1 MHNRRSVYQGC
12 NAMDKPKPVVAIVGP
27 TAVGKTAT
35 AIRLALEFDGEVVSV
50 DSRYFYRGMD
60 IGTDKPSVEER
71 QGVPHHFI
79 DILDPRDEYSLALF
93 QRDARRAIEEIQA
106 RGKLPIVTGG
116 TPLYLRALL
125 EGWKIPPAPPNPEL
139 RAQLELR
146 AREEGPEVLH
156 RELAMVDPAAAA
168 RIPPTNVR
176 RVIRALEV
184 FMTTGR
190 PMTELEGKEPP
201 DWRVLWIGLT
211 MPREELYRRI
221 DERVERQ
228 IARGL
233 VDEVRRLLREG
244 VPPTVPAMTALGYR
258 QIVAYLEGKITLEEA
273 IARIKYDTHR
283 YARHQMTWLRRLE
296 QVEWYDVTE
305 AGWYEAV
312 RERVRTFLEEETGWT
327 CDDVYRGGGGK
338 TIAPRA

>member
-1 MHNRRSVYQGC
+1 
-12 NAMDKPKPVVAIVGP
+12 MDKPKPVVAIVGP

-71 QGVPHHFI
+71 QGVPHHLI

-93 QRDARRAIEEIQA
+93 QRDARRAIEEIQS
-106 RGKLPIVTGG
+106 RGRLPLVTGG

-125 EGWKIPPAPPNPEL
+125 EGWRIPPAPPNPEL

-146 AREEGPEVLH
+146 AREERPEVLH
-156 RELAMVDPAAAA
+156 RELALVDPAAAA
-168 RIPPTNVR
+168 RIPPSNVR

-190 PMTELEGKEPP
+190 PMSELEGKEPP
-201 DWRVLWIGLT
+201 DWCVLWIGLT

-233 VDEVRRLLREG
+233 VEEVQRLLREG
-244 VPPTVPAMTALGYR
+244 VPATAPAMTALGYR
-258 QIVAYLEGKITLEEA
+258 QIVAYLEGRTTLEEA

-283 YARHQMTWLRRLE
+283 YARHQMTWLRRLK
-296 QVEWYDVTE
+296 QIEWYDVTTD
-305 AGWYEAV
+305 GWYDAV
-312 RERVRTFLEEETGWT
+312 RERVRTFLDEETGWT
-327 CDDVYRGGGGK
+327 QADVHRNGGGR
-338 TIAPRA
+338 TRAPRA